1 MLLPQDQL
9 CYLRFSFITQIW
21 HFWHY
26 CTKLASRCLKK
37 FQQKNKVVSSGN
49 WQLTITGLEVWCL
62 FNCANLSCRAKSKKW
77 SGAWNKIHFK
87 ESPIQHMSGW
97 HSCIS
102 IRLQNQRWSVVSSTP
117 TRGNFIFFLLKPFE
131 TPWCQFC
138 TEMSDLCYLRK
149 LQLTSAH
156 PDPLHLSNSVQV
168 DCGPLNCKREC
179 DLCTIYWIVPHEQ
192 INKATSFLSIQLAT
206 G

>member
-1 MLLPQDQL
+1 M
-9 CYLRFSFITQIW
+9 
-21 HFWHY
+21 
-26 CTKLASRCLKK
+26 ASRCLKK

-62 FNCANLSCRAKSKKW
+62 FNCANLSCRDKSKKW

-117 TRGNFIFFLLKPFE
+117 TRGNFIFFCWNLLKPLDVNFVQK
-131 TPWCQFC
+131 CQICVICENFSWHLLTLIHC
-138 TEMSDLCYLRK
+138 TF
-149 LQLTSAH
+149 
-156 PDPLHLSNSVQV
+156 PIP
-168 DCGPLNCKREC
+168 CK
-179 DLCTIYWIVPHEQ
+179 WIVAHSTARESVTYVLYIELHHMNKSIKPHHFFPF
-192 INKATSFLSIQLAT
+192 N
-206 G
+206 